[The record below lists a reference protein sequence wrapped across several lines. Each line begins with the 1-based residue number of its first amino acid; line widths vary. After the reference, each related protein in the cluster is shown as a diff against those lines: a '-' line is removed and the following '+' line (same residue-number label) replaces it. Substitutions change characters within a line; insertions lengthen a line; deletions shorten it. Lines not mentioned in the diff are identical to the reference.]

1 MNGWILRIIVDD
13 DIFMLEFFRF
23 FRIGV
28 AWINDE
34 TGKASSLILG
44 IWKLETNITVAL
56 RNELDWQDIGR
67 T

>member
-56 RNELDWQDIGR
+56 RNKLDWQDIGR

>member
-28 AWINDE
+28 AWINDVS
-34 TGKASSLILG
+34 GKASSLILG

>member
-1 MNGWILRIIVDD
+1 MKGWVLKVIVDD

-28 AWINDE
+28 AWINDVS
-34 TGKASSLILG
+34 GKASSLILG

-56 RNELDWQDIGR
+56 RNELDWQDIGQ

>member
-13 DIFMLEFFRF
+13 DVFMLEFFRF

-28 AWINDE
+28 VWINDE

-44 IWKLETNITVAL
+44 IWKLEANITVAL

>member
-13 DIFMLEFFRF
+13 DVFMLEFFRF

>member
-1 MNGWILRIIVDD
+1 MKGWVLKVIVDD

-28 AWINDE
+28 VWINDV

-56 RNELDWQDIGR
+56 RNKLDWQDIGR

>member
-1 MNGWILRIIVDD
+1 MNGLILRVIVDD

-56 RNELDWQDIGR
+56 RNELDWQDIGQ

>member
-28 AWINDE
+28 AWINDVS
-34 TGKASSLILG
+34 GKASSLILG

-56 RNELDWQDIGR
+56 RNELDWQDIGQ